1 MVLCLGGVKIIS
13 IIDTKSKEYRDVME
27 EFESSHD
34 LEAQHLKKSK
44 IKYFLFGFVVLAI
57 IVIVFFGNS
66 FQTKYVCSDGR
77 QVDDPDICSGSNP
90 QVLPLIKTE
99 STTCYSFKEA
109 RSHIG
114 ETGCIKGEVVQV
126 FTSAA
131 GNTFL
136 NYCSNYK
143 TCPFSAVIF
152 SSDSGEIPNPQKY
165 SGKNVEITGLIRA
178 YQGNAEIIIKSSD
191 QVKIK

>member
-1 MVLCLGGVKIIS
+1 MILWLGG
-13 IIDTKSKEYRDVME
+13 IIDKDSKAKEYQDVME
-27 EFESSHD
+27 DTLSDYAYLQKELNE
-34 LEAQHLKKSK
+34 KKTR
-44 IKYFLFGFVVLAI
+44 YFFYGLLVMAVVGI
-57 IVIVFFGNS
+57 IIFNNYS
-66 FQTKYVCSDGR
+66 TTKYVCSNGQTVDSSDLCFTSTLQISSNIDG
-77 QVDDPDICSGSNP
+77 S
-90 QVLPLIKTE
+90 L
-99 STTCYSFKEA
+99 TTCYGFKEA
-109 RSHIG
+109 RTHIG

-126 FTSAA
+126 FTSAT

-178 YQGNAEIIIKSSD
+178 YQGNAEIILKSSD